1 MALTLADQ
9 YYIKALEGYDYDLEE
24 VVENLNYALSY
35 DQDHSG
41 ANYLMGKLYME
52 QFQKFDLA
60 KEYLEASMAYD
71 PENLNTCESL
81 SWLLIRTRKFK
92 EALKLIKYALGLE
105 GAIKPEF
112 IRLQALVHELQKD
125 YYRAKDLLNVAIE
138 ESYDSSYISF
148 LESEISRVKK
158 KIKRMPKIKYHYVEE

>member
-9 YYIKALEGYDYDLEE
+9 YYIKALEGYDYDLGE

-35 DQDHSG
+35 DQEHAG

-60 KEYLEASMAYD
+60 KEYLEASMACD
-71 PENLNTCESL
+71 PESINTCEHL
-81 SWLLIRTRKFK
+81 SWLLIRTGKFK
-92 EALKLIKYALGLE
+92 EALKLIQYAIGLE
-105 GAIKPEF
+105 GAIKSEF

-125 YYRAKDLLNVAIE
+125 YFRSKDLLKMAIE

-148 LESEISRVKK
+148 LENEISRVKK
-158 KIKRMPKIKYHYVEE
+158 KIKRMPKVNYHFVEE